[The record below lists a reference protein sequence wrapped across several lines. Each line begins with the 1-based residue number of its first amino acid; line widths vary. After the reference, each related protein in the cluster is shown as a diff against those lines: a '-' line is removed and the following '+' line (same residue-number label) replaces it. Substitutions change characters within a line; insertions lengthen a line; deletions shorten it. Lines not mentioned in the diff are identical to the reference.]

1 MDEEQIHGQNVGI
14 DTSSNPLSGEWQFNP
29 KSALSNF
36 MHSTVGKT
44 PEYIVEEG
52 KLNGKRIFRYLMN
65 VTDKVFG
72 VGDGYNRRE
81 AEKASALSANYAIIK
96 SGLAK
101 VKAQAP
107 VAASKRGPITLS
119 DGTVMTYER
128 ARQFMDYYCRRFDF
142 DKPDIDFEARTVR
155 GQTSWEATM
164 SVGGRRIGLGSAK
177 TKKDAQTNCYLD
189 VTQYLESCDKQLWQ
203 HFVEAA
209 KSGKDLGLAPNVY
222 FTMSD
227 RLVDVVQDLCGD
239 IKKSTLFK
247 NRPAVGNMASESSVG
262 VPNSG
267 LGPWRPRPVSAAAL
281 ADRSKELS
289 DRRAS
294 YLANS
299 KLDKMRQTREAL
311 PVYSRSSDIL
321 KHIEENEITIVMAA
335 TGSGKTTQ
343 IPQLILDSWIE
354 KNQGGKCNIFCT
366 QPRRIAAMSVAT
378 RIANERGETLGKGGS
393 VGYQVR
399 FEQKLPDE
407 NGSVTFCTIGV
418 FLRKMQTALLRGED
432 RVLDNV
438 THVIVDEVHERDVDT
453 DLLLVVLKRLL
464 ADRKAKGNPLKV
476 VLMSAT
482 IDPTLFQKY
491 FPSEDGE
498 PAKVVEVPGRS
509 FPVEKH
515 FLDEFIRDLPRSR
528 EIEWVFRDDKVKKY
542 LDRQL
547 GVNATSIVSATG
559 AGPSRVAAATA
570 TRSEQDD
577 DLEIPYPLV
586 ALTIAHVMKKSESG
600 HVLVFLPG
608 WDEIQHVHK
617 IITDRHLSLGVNLA
631 DSSRYG
637 IHILH
642 STIPLAEQQQI
653 FETPPPGIRRI
664 ILSTN
669 IAETSVTI
677 PDVVYVVDTAKI
689 KENRF
694 DPERHISSLVSAW
707 VGTSNLNQRAGRA
720 GRHRPGEYYGIIS
733 KDQAS
738 RLHTHQT
745 VEIKRVDL
753 SNVVMHVK
761 ALNFPGMETEEVL
774 ASCIEPPAP
783 ERVAAA
789 IQSLTMAGALDH
801 KKALTSLG
809 RVLLQLPVEVQV
821 GKLVL
826 LGSLFRC
833 LDQALTLA
841 AILTNRDP
849 FLCPPLMKKEAQA
862 AKDSWADEEFR
873 SDALSVL
880 NAYNTWWEF
889 ERKGDYSGAS
899 RFCGDN
905 FLSKATLLTIS
916 KIKAHLLQS
925 LYDAGVIDIS
935 AGGLSVAAS
944 KSIPPQL
951 NENGDS
957 LPLLAALIATA
968 AQPKFAVRTSPMTY
982 RTPHDKAAAIH
993 PSSVNHRKRE
1003 KTESDIIYGEKQIF
1017 AFAEKRQNLSVT
1029 GQAPGQVYLVGCSR
1043 LDPMSYMLFGA
1054 YNTVA
1059 SERGLICDEWLPII
1073 GNVGALDDVRDLKSR
1088 LEGCMLRVFEGIHHS
1103 RQRSSRNII
1112 LARRAREVEED
1123 EAEDDVESSF
1133 DAMKNPSL
1141 SSTEVKELDTITQD
1155 VVRIL
1160 NRYADERK
1168 ETMSRRNSRP
1178 VTPIGSPAL
1187 NSLRLPGPQSGR
1199 RSGTSTPYYQNY
1211 DSRPATPSR
1220 LR

>member
-1 MDEEQIHGQNVGI
+1 MKGQPAA
-14 DTSSNPLSGEWQFNP
+14 T
-29 KSALSNF
+29 
-36 MHSTVGKT
+36 GK
-44 PEYIVEEG
+44 
-52 KLNGKRIFRYLMN
+52 
-65 VTDKVFG
+65 
-72 VGDGYNRRE
+72 
-81 AEKASALSANYAIIK
+81 
-96 SGLAK
+96 AK
-101 VKAQAP
+101 QQGP
-107 VAASKRGPITLS
+107 VTLS
-119 DGTVMTYER
+119 DGTAVTYER

-142 DKPDIDFEARTVR
+142 GQPDIDFEPRNTK
-155 GQTSWEATM
+155 GQTAWEATM

-177 TKKDAQTNCYLD
+177 NKKDAQINCYVD
-189 VTQYLESCDKQLWQ
+189 VTQYLESCDKQLWDQ
-203 HFVEAA
+203 FVQAA

-222 FTMSD
+222 FQMSD
-227 RLVDVVQDLCGD
+227 RLNDDVQDLCTD
-239 IKKSTLFK
+239 IKKSVLFK
-247 NRPAVGNMASESSVG
+247 NRPSVGNLASATGPGSTDT
-262 VPNSG
+262 G
-267 LGPWRPRPVSAAAL
+267 LGPWRPRPVSSATIAE
-281 ADRSKELS
+281 RSKTLL
-289 DRRAS
+289 DRRTS
-294 YLANS
+294 YLANP
-299 KLDKMRQTREAL
+299 KFDKMRQSREAL
-311 PVYSRSSDIL
+311 PVYTRSSDIL

-343 IPQLILDSWIE
+343 IPQLILDDWIE
-354 KNQGGKCNIFCT
+354 KSQGGKCNIFCT
-366 QPRRIAAMSVAT
+366 QPRRIAAMSVAH
-378 RIANERGETLGKGGS
+378 RIANERGETLGRGGS

-399 FEQKLPDE
+399 FEHKLPDE

-418 FLRKMQTALLRGED
+418 FLRKMQTALLRGGD

-491 FPSEDGE
+491 FPDQNGE

-515 FLDEFIRDLPRSR
+515 FLDDFVRDLPVSK
-528 EIEWVFRDDKVKKY
+528 ETNWVFREDKVKKY
-542 LDRQL
+542 LERQM
-547 GVNATSIVSATG
+547 GTNASSILNAAG
-559 AGPSRVAAATA
+559 AVPSRAVTS
-570 TRSEQDD
+570 TRPENDE

-586 ALTIAHVMKKSESG
+586 ALTIAHVMNKSDSG

-608 WDEIQHVHK
+608 WEEIQAVFK
-617 IITDRHLSLGVNLA
+617 LINDRNRALGVNLA
-631 DSSRYG
+631 DSSRYSV
-637 IHILH
+637 HILH

-653 FETPPPGIRRI
+653 FEPPPAGIRRI

-720 GRHRPGEYYGIIS
+720 GRHRPGEYYGVIS
-733 KDQAS
+733 KDQS
-738 RLHTHQT
+738 ERLHTHQT

-761 ALNFPGMETEEVL
+761 ALNFPGMEAEEVL

-821 GKLVL
+821 GRLVL

-833 LDQALTLA
+833 LEQALTLA

-889 ERKGDYSGAS
+889 ERKGDYSGGS

-916 KIKAHLLQS
+916 KIKSHLLQS
-925 LYDAGVIDIS
+925 LFDAGVIDVS
-935 AGGLSVAAS
+935 AGGLSGS
-944 KSIPPQL
+944 SSRTIPPQL

-982 RTPHDKAAAIH
+982 RTPHDK
-993 PSSVNHRKRE
+993 V
-1003 KTESDIIYGEKQIF
+1003 
-1017 AFAEKRQNLSVT
+1017 
-1029 GQAPGQVYLVGCSR
+1029 C
-1043 LDPMSYMLFGA
+1043 
-1054 YNTVA
+1054 
-1059 SERGLICDEWLPII
+1059 WL
-1073 GNVGALDDVRDLKSR
+1073 
-1088 LEGCMLRVFEGIHHS
+1088 
-1103 RQRSSRNII
+1103 
-1112 LARRAREVEED
+1112 
-1123 EAEDDVESSF
+1123 
-1133 DAMKNPSL
+1133 
-1141 SSTEVKELDTITQD
+1141 
-1155 VVRIL
+1155 
-1160 NRYADERK
+1160 
-1168 ETMSRRNSRP
+1168 
-1178 VTPIGSPAL
+1178 
-1187 NSLRLPGPQSGR
+1187 
-1199 RSGTSTPYYQNY
+1199 
-1211 DSRPATPSR
+1211 
-1220 LR
+1220 